1 MPEFVFTSFL
11 KENRPLSN
19 ELWRRARP
27 LMDRIATAT
36 ALEDLDAF
44 QEDLMGTTVT
54 EMGIEAPR
62 LGRTRRASDREGE
75 TRWNTDRTEG
85 RRTRRFYVAVEVLG
99 DITLTAL
106 RGEA

>member
-1 MPEFVFTSFL
+1 
-11 KENRPLSN
+11 
-19 ELWRRARP
+19 
-27 LMDRIATAT
+27 MDRIATAT